1 MIRYTIIFLLLANVT
16 NAQTWQWGKRGGS
29 ADDLNTN
36 GDSRPEE
43 TYSIV
48 TDPARNIYTLSA
60 IGHHSIDI
68 DGNPF
73 APYSDLTTLTDFS
86 ISSFGC
92 DGTYRWSKIIGGTGH
107 EIINPL
113 QIDSDGNIYVSGW
126 FATCNAQNNYPA
138 RIANDTI
145 LNQSQSNCST
155 LFISKFNSNGDM
167 LWFKRPQPP
176 GNTSNTFLKTYTNGM
191 VTDPDGTSHWL
202 VLLPP
207 GTFAEGA
214 FTNTLEGTNFF
225 IFRYDANGNFLN
237 ATYLDMQLEYSS
249 GGGLKFYKNP
259 YNGNYYFMGRRS
271 PDHYAAMGGNVITNG
286 FFMGSY
292 DANGQF
298 LWKRENNY
306 NSIGGLVHYNLEFD
320 SDNNI
325 YFAGRIVGMNIVEF
339 LGFSVA
345 DIITPSFV
353 MKLNPTADSL
363 LWASNNNIGGDGS
376 GYILLKGDELIYT
389 GNSYGQNFMWGN
401 QNIFVS
407 NPNEG
412 QRVLLAKF
420 NKYTGSCNSIDI
432 IPSSTDGYFNVG
444 ASLAIDA
451 AGDIIVGGRFGGT
464 QYFPNGNMEFVGGQS
479 DFFVAK
485 YGTAPCMP
493 MNHYDP
499 IQIPIG
505 VYPNPFDGYLTIDGI
520 QENYQYIIYNI
531 TGSTVQEGKVSPNQT
546 IIDASHL
553 NKGMYIIQLIN
564 NRGQLTRLKILKE

>member
-1 MIRYTIIFLLLANVT
+1 
-16 NAQTWQWGKRGGS
+16 
-29 ADDLNTN
+29 
-36 GDSRPEE
+36 
-43 TYSIV
+43 
-48 TDPARNIYTLSA
+48 
-60 IGHHSIDI
+60 
-68 DGNPF
+68 
-73 APYSDLTTLTDFS
+73 
-86 ISSFGC
+86 
-92 DGTYRWSKIIGGTGH
+92 
-107 EIINPL
+107 
-113 QIDSDGNIYVSGW
+113 
-126 FATCNAQNNYPA
+126 
-138 RIANDTI
+138 
-145 LNQSQSNCST
+145 
-155 LFISKFNSNGDM
+155 
-167 LWFKRPQPP
+167 
-176 GNTSNTFLKTYTNGM
+176 
-191 VTDPDGTSHWL
+191 
-202 VLLPP
+202 
-207 GTFAEGA
+207 
-214 FTNTLEGTNFF
+214 
-225 IFRYDANGNFLN
+225 
-237 ATYLDMQLEYSS
+237 MQLEYSS

-298 LWKRENNY
+298 LWKRE
-306 NSIGGLVHYNLEFD
+306 STLAQLGGIDPFNLEFD

-325 YFAGRIVGMNIVEF
+325 YFSGRMVGYSYESF
-339 LGFSVA
+339 LGYSYP
-345 DIITPSFV
+345 DEIISAV
-353 MKLNPTADSL
+353 IMKLNPTAETVFWATHHNSNSDQSGAIILKNESL
-363 LWASNNNIGGDGS
+363 
-376 GYILLKGDELIYT
+376 YYT
-389 GNSYGQNFMWGN
+389 GSSYGQSLIWGN

-412 QRVLLAKF
+412 QRVLFGKF
-420 NKYTGSCNSIDI
+420 DKETGACQNLEI
-432 IPSSTDGYFNVG
+432 IQASPNGYFNKG